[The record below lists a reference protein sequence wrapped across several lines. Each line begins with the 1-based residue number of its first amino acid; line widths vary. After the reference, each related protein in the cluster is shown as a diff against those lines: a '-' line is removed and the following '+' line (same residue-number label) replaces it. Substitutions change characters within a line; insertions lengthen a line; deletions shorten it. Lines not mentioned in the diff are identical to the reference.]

1 MKMKYFTQLSK
12 IFLVLG
18 LILSVGSCTKDFEEL
33 NTSPN
38 SPTDVPAINIFTN
51 VIVSQ
56 VGTEL
61 GGWIQHTYL
70 GCWSQQWTKVQYID
84 EDKYQTRDMTG
95 YSEGP
100 YTGALKDLQI
110 ILNKTEEDIGNDVAV
125 ETNQALHA
133 AAKILRAWTFSY
145 VTDLVGDTPYSEAIQ
160 GLYADGIIRASYD
173 TQEDIYTDLFVE
185 LEEANQLLDLTF
197 VTNFGSGDLFFGG
210 DPAKWKKFG
219 NSLKLRLLNRVAGT
233 PWDFTYDMVGT
244 GAFTTTAGATPYA
257 GADAAIAAI
266 LNDPTGHP
274 IITSNDDNVALYYP
288 GLPYRNPI
296 YNTLYTRTDQGMAET
311 MIDWLNARTDPRVHI
326 YAQPTPNSVAA
337 DNPIYIGFQN
347 GRAIASADF
356 NNTSLIGTKVAKTE
370 TAPVYVLTYDEIEF
384 IKAEYYMRQGQTA
397 NAQAAYEAGIAASM
411 ARWGC
416 VDGGTVSPTYFD
428 NEIVTMSQTYA
439 VDYAAYLADPL
450 VDFTAAANDGERYQR
465 IIEQRWAAIFGQ
477 GVQAWTLARRTGF
490 PARVFEY
497 ELEGTFYPD
506 LGLPIRIKYSLNEEI
521 YNTANLQEAVNR
533 QNIEAANDGMFSTNG
548 TTSQMWWHTRKN
560 PIPTFTDV
568 PPK

>member
-1 MKMKYFTQLSK
+1 MKMKYFTQFSK
-12 IFLVLG
+12 IFLVVA

-110 ILNKTEEDIGNDVAV
+110 ILDKTEENIANDVAV

-133 AAKILRAWTFSY
+133 AAKIMRAWTYSY

-160 GLYADGIIRASYD
+160 GLYPGGTLRANYD
-173 TQEDIYTDLFVE
+173 TQESIYMDLFEE
-185 LEEANQLLDLTF
+185 LEEANQLLDLSF
-197 VTNFGSGDLFFGG
+197 VTNFGSGDLLFGG
-210 DPAKWKKFG
+210 DPAKWKKFA

-244 GAFTTTAGATPYA
+244 GAFTSTAGAAAYA

-266 LNDPTGHP
+266 LGDPTGHP
-274 IITSNDDNVALYYP
+274 IMSSNDDNVALYYP

-311 MIDWLNARTDPRVHI
+311 MIDWLNARNDPRVHI

-337 DNPIYIGFQN
+337 DNPVYIGFQN

-356 NNTSLIGTKVAKTE
+356 PNTSLIGTAVCKVE
-370 TAPVYVLTYDEIEF
+370 TAPVYILTYDEVEF
-384 IKAEYYMRQGQTA
+384 IKAEYYLRQTQLG
-397 NAQAAYEAGIAASM
+397 NAQTAYEAGIAASM
-411 ARWGC
+411 ERWGLD
-416 VDGGTVSPTYFD
+416 DGGTVSPTYFQ
-428 NEIVTMSQTYA
+428 NEIVTMTQTYP

-477 GVQAWTLARRTGF
+477 GVQAWNLVRRTGF

-497 ELEGTFYPD
+497 ELEGSFYPD

-521 YNTANLQEAVNR
+521 YNTANLQEAKNR
-533 QNIEAANDGMFSTNG
+533 QNVEEANDGMFSTNG
-548 TTSQMWWHTRKN
+548 ISSQMWWHTRKN
-560 PIPTFTDV
+560 PIPTNTDV
-568 PPK
+568 K